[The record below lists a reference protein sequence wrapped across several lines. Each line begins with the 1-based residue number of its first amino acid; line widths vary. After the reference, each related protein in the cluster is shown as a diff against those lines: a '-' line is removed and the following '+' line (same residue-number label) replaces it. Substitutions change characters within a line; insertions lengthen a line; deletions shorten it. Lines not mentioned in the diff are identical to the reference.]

1 MEENNSQKEQMSIQK
16 ENLNLKVVK
25 DGKPVVEN
33 NKNDNTIFHQAEDY
47 LSKHYDIRTNV
58 ISLEVEITLKG
69 KNNWVPCNE
78 NNLFREL
85 QKSGIKI
92 SMASLLAI
100 LKSDYAVDYNP
111 LRAYFTGLPTWDG
124 NTDYIERYANYVR
137 LAPEES
143 REQFNYN
150 LKKWL
155 VRAVKCASL
164 DGYFNKQAFVLTDDG
179 KGQNMGK
186 SSWCR
191 FLCPKSLSKYIAE
204 DIGNNDKDSRLL
216 ICKNLLI
223 NMDELAVLSRKEINQ
238 LKAMF
243 SKDQIN
249 DRLPYGRT
257 NSIIQ
262 RVASFIGSTNKSTFL
277 QDETGSVRWLCF
289 VVEGID
295 WNYSKEFSIDD
306 LWAQAYALAND
317 KNFNEVMSPADIA
330 QNEVR
335 NNKFQDLSQEAELLQ
350 KIFRIPENMDTAE
363 FMQAT
368 EVIHEINK
376 IYPGFRL
383 TNTMMGRALVGAG
396 YERVKKNGR
405 YGYILEKH
413 FNL

>member
-1 MEENNSQKEQMSIQK
+1 MEQSNENKGRKSTK
-16 ENLNLKVVK
+16 KVVNT
-25 DGKPVVEN
+25 DKPVAKKKKSGVTVFHLAEN
-33 NKNDNTIFHQAEDY
+33 Y
-47 LSKHYDIRTNV
+47 LSRHYDIRTNV
-58 ISLEVEITLKG
+58 ISLETEITG
-69 KNNWVPCNE
+69 KVKTNWEPCNE
-78 NNLFREL
+78 NNLFIEL
-85 QKSGIKI
+85 RKKGISI
-92 SMASLLAI
+92 SMANLLAI
-100 LKSDYAVDYNP
+100 LKSNYSVDYNP
-111 LRAYFTGLPTWDG
+111 LLEYFKELTSWDG
-124 NTDYIERYANYVR
+124 TTDYIAQYANYVQ

-143 REQFNYN
+143 REQFNYHF
-150 LKKWL
+150 KKWL
-155 VRAVKCASL
+155 VRAVKCATI

-191 FLCPKSLSKYIAE
+191 FLCPPSLSKYIAE

-249 DRLPYGRT
+249 DRLPYDRK

-295 WNYSKEFSIDD
+295 WKYSNEFNIDD
-306 LWAQAYALAND
+306 LWSQAYALSQD
-317 KNFNEVMSPADIA
+317 SSFEETMTNEDIA
-330 QNEVR
+330 QNEIR

-350 KIFRIPENMDTAE
+350 KMFRIPENNKTAE

-368 EVIHEINK
+368 EVIYHINQ
-376 IYPGFRL
+376 IFPGFRL
-383 TNTMMGRALVGAG
+383 NRMMMGRALVGAG
-396 YERVKKNGR
+396 FERTKQKGR
-405 YGYILEKH
+405 YGYLLEKH
-413 FNL
+413 FDL

>member
-1 MEENNSQKEQMSIQK
+1 MERINHHKEEVSPQKK
-16 ENLNLKVVK
+16 ESGLWIVNNLK
-25 DGKPVVEN
+25 GVE
-33 NKNDNTIFHQAEDY
+33 KNEKTGGTIFHQAEDF
-47 LSKHYDIRTNV
+47 LSEYYDIRTNV
-58 ISLEVEITLKG
+58 ISLQTEISERG
-69 KNNWVPCNE
+69 KNKWVPCNE
-78 NNLFREL
+78 NDLFIEL
-85 QKSGIKI
+85 QKNEIKL

-100 LKSDYAVDYNP
+100 LKSSYAVDYNP
-111 LRAYFTGLPTWDG
+111 LIEYFKGLSPWDG
-124 NTDYIERYANYVR
+124 TTDFIEKYASYVV
-137 LAPEES
+137 LATDES

-150 LKKWL
+150 FKKWL
-155 VRAVKCASL
+155 VRTVKCATI

-179 KGQNMGK
+179 KGQNIGK

-191 FLCPKSLSKYIAE
+191 FLCPPSLSKYIAE

-223 NMDELAVLSRKEINQ
+223 NLDELAVLSRKEINQ

-243 SKDQIN
+243 SKDQVN
-249 DRLPYGRT
+249 DRLPYDRK

-295 WNYSKEFSIDD
+295 WNYSKEFNIDD
-306 LWAQAYALAND
+306 LWAQAYALSQDASFD
-317 KNFNEVMSPADIA
+317 ETMSPEDIA
-330 QNEVR
+330 KNELR

-350 KIFRIPENMDTAE
+350 KMFRIPVNSEVAE

-376 IYPGFRL
+376 IFPGFKL
-383 TNTMMGRALVGAG
+383 NKMMMGRALVGEG
-396 YERVKKNGR
+396 FMRIKKKGR
-405 YGYILEKH
+405 YGYMLEKH
-413 FNL
+413 FDL

>member
-1 MEENNSQKEQMSIQK
+1 MEKNNGQKEEISPQK
-16 ENLNLKVVK
+16 KESSLWVVDVQEGVHKNEKMGDTVFHKAEN
-25 DGKPVVEN
+25 
-33 NKNDNTIFHQAEDY
+33 Y
-47 LSKHYDIRTNV
+47 LSKYYDIRTNV
-58 ISLEVEITLKG
+58 ISLETEISERG
-69 KNNWVPCNE
+69 KNKWVPCNE
-78 NNLFREL
+78 NDLFIEL
-85 QKSGIKI
+85 QKNEIKL
-92 SMASLLAI
+92 SMANLLAI
-100 LKSDYAVDYNP
+100 LKSNYSVDYNP
-111 LRAYFTGLPTWDG
+111 LLEYFKELTSWDET
-124 NTDYIERYANYVR
+124 TDYIAQYANYVQ

-143 REQFNYN
+143 REQFNYHF
-150 LKKWL
+150 KKWL
-155 VRAVKCASL
+155 VRAVKCATI

-179 KGQNMGK
+179 KGQNIGK

-191 FLCPKSLSKYIAE
+191 FLCPPSLSKYIAE

-223 NMDELAVLSRKEINQ
+223 NLDELAVLSRKEINQ

-243 SKDQIN
+243 SKDQVN
-249 DRLPYGRT
+249 DRLPYDRK

-306 LWAQAYALAND
+306 LWAQAYALSQD
-317 KNFNEVMSPADIA
+317 SSFDETMTPEDIA
-330 QNEVR
+330 QNELR

-350 KIFRIPENMDTAE
+350 KMFRVPVNVEVAE

-376 IYPGFRL
+376 IFPGFKL
-383 TNTMMGRALVGAG
+383 NKMMMGRALVGAG
-396 YERVKKNGR
+396 YERVKRKGR
-405 YGYILEKH
+405 YGYLLVKH
-413 FNL
+413 FDL

>member
-1 MEENNSQKEQMSIQK
+1 MEQSNENKGRKSTK
-16 ENLNLKVVK
+16 KVVNT
-25 DGKPVVEN
+25 DKPVAKKKKSGVTVFHLAEN
-33 NKNDNTIFHQAEDY
+33 Y
-47 LSKHYDIRTNV
+47 LSRYYHIRTNV
-58 ISLEVEITLKG
+58 ISLETEITG
-69 KNNWVPCNE
+69 KVKTNWEPCNE
-78 NNLFREL
+78 NNLFIEL
-85 QKSGIKI
+85 RKKGISI
-92 SMASLLAI
+92 SMANLLAI
-100 LKSDYAVDYNP
+100 LKSNYSVDYNP
-111 LRAYFTGLPTWDG
+111 LLEYFKELTSWDG
-124 NTDYIERYANYVR
+124 TTDYIAQYANYVQ

-143 REQFNYN
+143 REQFNYHF
-150 LKKWL
+150 KKWL
-155 VRAVKCASL
+155 VRAVKCATI

-191 FLCPKSLSKYIAE
+191 FLCPPSLSKYIAE

-249 DRLPYGRT
+249 DRLPYDRK

-295 WNYSKEFSIDD
+295 WKYSNEFNIDD
-306 LWAQAYALAND
+306 LWSQAYALSQD
-317 KNFNEVMSPADIA
+317 SSFEETMTNEDIA
-330 QNEVR
+330 QNEIR

-350 KIFRIPENMDTAE
+350 KMFRIPENNKTAE

-368 EVIHEINK
+368 EVIYHINQ
-376 IYPGFRL
+376 IFPGFRL
-383 TNTMMGRALVGAG
+383 NRMMMGRALVGAG
-396 YERVKKNGR
+396 FERTKQKGR
-405 YGYILEKH
+405 YGYLLEKH
-413 FNL
+413 FDL